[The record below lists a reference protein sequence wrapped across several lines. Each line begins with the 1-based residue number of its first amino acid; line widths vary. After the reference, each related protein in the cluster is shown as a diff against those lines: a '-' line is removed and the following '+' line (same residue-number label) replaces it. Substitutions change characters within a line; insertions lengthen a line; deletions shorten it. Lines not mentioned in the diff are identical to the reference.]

1 MTWVIYVSLV
11 LNNKHKGKSMKKFL
25 QIMAVATLIQAQ
37 AADVEL
43 TVQPVKDNIYMLQG
57 SGGNIG
63 VAVGKTQTLIIDDQF
78 AKLSD
83 QIKKAIATVSSNQRQ
98 FLINTHYHGDHT
110 GGNANFEAQAIIMAH
125 DNVRKRLVQKQD
137 SGLPV
142 VTYQDGIK
150 IYLDDEVIHIMHKP
164 NGHTDGDSV
173 LLFEKANVF
182 HMGDLFFESRF
193 PYIDLKG
200 GGTVDG
206 YIKNVEHFLEKM
218 NAQTKVIPGHGT
230 LSTKQDLQKLVD
242 MMKATRNT
250 VIEMKKNGLTKEQAI
265 AEGLGQ
271 QWKSWSWQF
280 INEAKWIATLW
291 H

>member
-1 MTWVIYVSLV
+1 
-11 LNNKHKGKSMKKFL
+11 MKKFL
-25 QIMAVATLIQAQ
+25 QLMACAAFIQIL
-37 AADVEL
+37 AADVKL

-63 VAVGKTQTLIIDDQF
+63 IAVGKTQTLIIDDQF
-78 AKLSD
+78 AKLSE

-125 DNVRKRLVQKQD
+125 DNVRKKLEQKQD

-150 IYLDDEVIHIMHKP
+150 IYLDDEIIHIMHKP

-173 LLFEKANVF
+173 LFFEKANVF
-182 HMGDLFFESRF
+182 HMGDLFFEGRF
-193 PYIDLKG
+193 PYVDLKG

-206 YIKNVEHFLEKM
+206 YIKNVEFFLKKM
-218 NAQTKVIPGHGT
+218 NAKTLVIPGHGK
-230 LSTKQDLQKLVD
+230 LSTPQDLQHLVD
-242 MMKATRNT
+242 MMKATRQT
-250 VIEMKKNGLTKEQAI
+250 VAEMKKNGVTKQQAI
-265 AEGLGQ
+265 AKGLGP

-280 INEAKWIATLW
+280 IDEAKWIATLW
-291 H
+291 N